1 MSACVQALKV
11 QDKSA
16 TNQVFQVLNRAII
29 TLQLP
34 PGEKISEAEIAK
46 EFGISRQPVR
56 DAFYRLASLGLLNIR
71 PQRGTI
77 ISFIS
82 EQKLLTARC
91 ARTALEVECLR
102 VLIENPQN
110 IDHEKL
116 ELLLNQQSKAIQ
128 KEGTIEFHQLDHQ
141 FHKAIVEMSG
151 HKDIWQLIADQKAH
165 IDRVCYLTLGA
176 RAEHAYNEH
185 LDLYKSIKD
194 KNAAKA
200 EATLRQHF
208 ASILSDL
215 KHIRKT
221 YAQYFD

>member
-82 EQKLLTARC
+82 E
-91 ARTALEVECLR
+91 
-102 VLIENPQN
+102 
-110 IDHEKL
+110 
-116 ELLLNQQSKAIQ
+116 
-128 KEGTIEFHQLDHQ
+128 
-141 FHKAIVEMSG
+141 
-151 HKDIWQLIADQKAH
+151 
-165 IDRVCYLTLGA
+165 
-176 RAEHAYNEH
+176 
-185 LDLYKSIKD
+185 
-194 KNAAKA
+194 
-200 EATLRQHF
+200 
-208 ASILSDL
+208 
-215 KHIRKT
+215 
-221 YAQYFD
+221 